1 VASQSGLFVGMWEL
15 CLQALQINPIRRQAK
30 LWIFCCTN
38 STLNPS
44 GAGYKKLGG
53 FDPNS
58 RDLHTSCLQRREYL
72 TNLPLSL
79 VKWGLSS
86 SELPTCVLASA
97 DYSRLLPGWIIISIS
112 AWESTCQFVKGCC
125 RNAHRFPAL
134 QYAEFFVALGSSRR

>member
-1 VASQSGLFVGMWEL
+1 MASQSALFCWDVGIVFAGATNKPNQKASKVVVILLHEFPLESIKCW
-15 CLQALQINPIRRQAK
+15 LQ
-30 LWIFCCTN
+30 
-38 STLNPS
+38 
-44 GAGYKKLGG
+44 Y
-53 FDPNS
+53 S

-86 SELPTCVLASA
+86 SELSTCVLASA
-97 DYSRLLPGWIIISIS
+97 DYSRLPPGWIIISIS

-134 QYAEFFVALGSSRR
+134 QYAGFLVALGSSRR